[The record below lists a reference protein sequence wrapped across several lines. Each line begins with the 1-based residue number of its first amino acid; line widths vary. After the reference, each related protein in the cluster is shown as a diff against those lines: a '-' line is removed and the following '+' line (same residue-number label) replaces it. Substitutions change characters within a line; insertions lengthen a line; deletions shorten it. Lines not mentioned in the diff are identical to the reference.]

1 MGQEVK
7 RILVTGAGG
16 NAARNFIESLRM
28 NYNKI
33 YIIGIDINKYHLSC
47 VDVDKR
53 YIVPNVNDSGYLKR
67 LNKIIEKENIEL
79 VHAQPDIEVEFIAKH
94 KNSIKAKTFLPDTE
108 SILKCRNKME
118 TNLALKEYGVPVPKS
133 FLVQKLDDI
142 PKIMDSLPTD
152 LKWVRAVKGAG
163 SKAAL
168 PVKTVRQA
176 KEWIDYWRDMRE
188 LESQDFMICEFL
200 PGREFAWQSVWSEGR
215 LVTSMARERLEYL
228 FGNLTPSGQSS
239 SPSVAKSIHYDK
251 VTLIGISAVKA
262 VDKNPQGIY
271 CIDMKEN
278 DKGIPCVTEI
288 NAGRF
293 FTTSNFFSKVGTN
306 MPQIYIKLAFGED
319 VGSVKLTNSAPSRLY
334 WIRGVDR
341 IPMVMTDDE
350 IQRRIESNI

>member
-1 MGQEVK
+1 MR

-28 NYNKI
+28 GYNEI
-33 YIIGIDINKYHLSC
+33 YIVGVDINKYHLAC
-47 VDVDKR
+47 VDVDTR
-53 YIVPNVNDSGYLKR
+53 YLIPNVNDPTYLQV
-67 LNKIIEKENIEL
+67 LNTIIEIEGINL
-79 VHAQPDIEVEFIAKH
+79 IHAQPDIEVEFIATH
-94 KNSIKAKTFLPDTE
+94 KNEIKAKTFLPSTE
-108 SILKCRNKME
+108 VILRCRNKME
-118 TNLALKEYGVPVPKS
+118 TYLRLNESKIPVPKS
-133 FLVQKLDDI
+133 FLVQKLGDI
-142 PKIMDSLPTD
+142 SNIIRKLPTEI
-152 LKWVRAVKGAG
+152 KWVRAVKGAG

-176 KEWIDYWRDMRE
+176 KEWINYWRDMRN

-200 PGREFAWQSVWSEGR
+200 PGREFAWQSIWNKGR

-251 VTLIGISAVKA
+251 LNMTGIKA
-262 VDKNPQGIY
+262 VQAVDSNPQGIY

-278 DKGIPCVTEI
+278 YEGVPCVTEI

-293 FTTSNFFSKVGTN
+293 FTTSNFFSTVGAN
-306 MPQIYIKLAFGED
+306 MPQTYIKLAFDENIGPI
-319 VGSVKLTNSAPSRLY
+319 KLTNASPSRMY

-341 IPMVMTDDE
+341 RPTLLTEDE
-350 IQRRIESNI
+350 LQERIE